1 MKEVNQYFYLAF
13 IVFSSSYLINLLWEV
28 AHSAL
33 YDWNKA
39 PLQNSVYYYIPRILY
54 STLGDAVVI
63 ALLFGFLVILNNGMA
78 WIHMPQAREYAVF
91 VVAGIFFAVLI
102 ELRAM
107 AENRWSYSQYMP
119 VVLGIGLTPLIQLA
133 VTGLVTLFVVRR
145 LLS

>member
-1 MKEVNQYFYLAF
+1 MKEINQYFYLALT
-13 IVFSSSYLINLLWEV
+13 VFSSSYLINLLWEV

-63 ALLFGFLVILNNGMA
+63 TLVFAFLAVQNKGLV
-78 WIHMPQAREYAVF
+78 WIHMPSAKDYAVF
-91 VVAGIFFAVLI
+91 VAAGLIFAILI
-102 ELRAM
+102 ELRA
-107 AENRWSYSQYMP
+107 ASENRWSYNQYMP
-119 VVLGIGLTPLIQLA
+119 VVIGIGLTPFVQLA

-145 LLS
+145 MLS